1 MVTGGFLAMNQPNF
15 KQMGFKEL
23 KKYVLS
29 HREDKEAWDEY
40 TSRPRPNSILIS
52 ADTPLAEQ
60 KQIFDDLIKQYKS
73 S

>member
-15 KQMGFKEL
+15 KQMAFKEL

-29 HREDKEAWDEY
+29 HREDREAWDEY
-40 TSRPRPNSILIS
+40 ANRPRPNSILIS

-60 KQIFDDLIKQYKS
+60 KQILDELIKQRKS